1 MPELSLSQQNLIS
14 LIRKIERRPDTIVA
28 GLEEKD
34 AFGRR
39 LELLGQG
46 ISEDGLDL
54 NDQVKNLLADLQK
67 PDSKLEETLKN
78 EVMWYDIRS
87 LVWRENPLLSALMAL
102 AYTAILIERTGQK
115 TGHVINIALDCYA
128 KHFETMSIFADT
140 LIRTGIF
147 ENGGGIIY
155 WGVQNGGTVRNVSEY
170 QRALLGKHGNWIY
183 GTMSHRHEDYAG
195 AKFGMEGKVFCG
207 PDLREDF
214 YQKLLSGNYPELAK
228 IENPQDY
235 VVTVGDLEENNIAVA
250 EDLIRAR
257 TGTKV
262 AKEELLSGL
271 KISLDMA
278 NSPINKNLA
287 DILTAF
293 GADLI
298 LTNSE
303 IKEFDTDKIID
314 PNEHQSEPVLK
325 LKKEALEDG
334 RTHLAIDPDGDR
346 GTFIALNQN
355 KKAASL
361 AGTELLLLTM
371 ENLATYN
378 PNNLGNEVIYDM
390 RTGVSIEM
398 LKDALLKRG
407 FATGIHP
414 AEPGYPFFMQ
424 LLGSVPNT
432 VTAIENTNHAY
443 LTPYTNPI
451 WGAPKLTPGVQGG
464 DDAALFLVYILGLV
478 KHVWE
483 GRNPVEQLD
492 YIRDKYQIPATIISE
507 YKPGLEKKDAGLKYD
522 IAKEM
527 CQIAESSLKERFQID
542 TMNSGVRITDDNAN
556 AMVLIRYS
564 NSGPA
569 FTASGEAVKKE
580 DHERLFALGGAM
592 MRLAVEAVHKEKGEF
607 NFIWNDFAKYGD
619 ITIEKAKEIIKSST
633 Q

>member
-34 AFGRR
+34 VFGRR

-46 ISEDGLDL
+46 ISEDRLDL

-67 PDSKLEETLKN
+67 PDSKLEGTLKN

-87 LVWRENPLLSALMAL
+87 LVWRENPLLSVLLAL
-102 AYTAILIERTGQK
+102 AYAAILIERTGQK
-115 TGHVINIALDCYA
+115 TGHIVNIAVDCYA
-128 KHFETMSIFADT
+128 KHFETMSVFADT

-147 ENGGGIIY
+147 EEGGGIIY
-155 WGVQNGGTVRNVSEY
+155 WGVQNGGTVRNVSEF
-170 QRALLGKHGNWIY
+170 QRALTGQHGNWIY

-214 YQKLLSGNYPELAK
+214 YQKLLSGDYPELAK

-235 VVTVGDLEENNIAVA
+235 VVTVGKLSENNIAVA

-287 DILTAF
+287 DILVAF
-293 GADLI
+293 GADLNLI
-298 LTNSE
+298 NSG

-325 LKKEALEDG
+325 LKKEASEDG
-334 RTHLAIDPDGDR
+334 RIHLAIDPDGDR
-346 GTFIALNQN
+346 GTFVALNQN
-355 KKAASL
+355 KNAASL
-361 AGTELLLLTM
+361 AGTELLLLVM

-378 PNNLGNEVIYDM
+378 PDRLGNEVIYDM

-424 LLGSVPNT
+424 LLGSIPDT
-432 VTAIENTNHAY
+432 VTSIENTNHAY

-451 WGAPKLTPGVQGG
+451 WGAPRLIPSIQGG
-464 DDAALFLVYILGLV
+464 DDAALFLVYLLGLV
-478 KHVWE
+478 KHIWG

-492 YIRDKYQIPATIISE
+492 YIREKYQIPATIIFES
-507 YKPGLEKKDAGLKYD
+507 KPGLEKKDAGLKYD
-522 IAKEM
+522 VAKEM
-527 CQIAESSLKERFQID
+527 SRIVESSLSKKFQID
-542 TMNSGVRITDDNAN
+542 TMNSGVRISDNTAK

-569 FTASGEAVKKE
+569 FTVSGETVREE
-580 DHERLFALGGAM
+580 DKERLSALGGAV
-592 MRLAVEAVHKEKGEF
+592 MRLAVEAVHKEKGDF
-607 NFIWNDFAKYGD
+607 DFLWKDFAKYGD
-619 ITIEKAKEIIKSST
+619 ITIEKAEEIIKSSE
-633 Q
+633 